1 MFVWLAHEVSKFI
14 FVILKEFPA
23 FYVPKAATF
32 HRQRQ
37 RRPRNSSRRSAQ
49 EAGIDIALNFIQAL
63 LSNSGN
69 SQSSEEVNDSKVSVV
84 SAEDSNTVQAE
95 DSNTVQA
102 EDSNTVQAEDSNT
115 VQADRDNVK
124 TDGDCVQMKNK
135 DYVSDSSAT
144 LEHDTSNSER
154 IGAEYLNLLT
164 VDVSFRNAPDGHL
177 AGTFLMANG

>member
-32 HRQRQ
+32 HRQHQ

-84 SAEDSNTVQAE
+84 PAE

>member
-102 EDSNTVQAEDSNT
+102 EDSNTVQA
-115 VQADRDNVK
+115 DRDNVK